1 MIAFANQ
8 AILFYRN
15 KEGVATNAEEIEKLK
30 RMVQELI
37 EKSQEEEK
45 KISDNHVNIE
55 NINMNLSLNQRT
67 VMGLVD
73 DHKELID

>member
-15 KEGVATNAEEIEKLK
+15 KEGVATNADEIEKLK
-30 RMVQELI
+30 RMIQELI

>member
-8 AILFYRN
+8 AILLYRN

-30 RMVQELI
+30 RMIQELI